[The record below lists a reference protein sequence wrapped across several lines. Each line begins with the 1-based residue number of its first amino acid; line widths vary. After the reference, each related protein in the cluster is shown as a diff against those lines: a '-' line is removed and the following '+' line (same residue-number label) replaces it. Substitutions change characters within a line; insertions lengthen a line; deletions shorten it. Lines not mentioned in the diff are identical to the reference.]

1 MSAMNIYSIYKA
13 TCLTTGKS
21 YIGFDSNWP
30 QRMWEHKCY
39 SRNKKNNKFY
49 NAIRKYGL
57 DDFEWS
63 VIYQSKDRKHTL
75 KEMETF
81 FIKQYDSMKNGY
93 NSTLGGEGQFG
104 TKHNET
110 QKQTVSKPIT
120 INGVVYDSIK
130 EATLKLKVSRGKL
143 SNLKKGKNIIPIE
156 NKNSRSGV
164 YNGMSKSI
172 MVMGVNYQSKTE
184 ALNQLNIGWKLLNK
198 IINENL
204 DCIPEQSLK
213 RSQNSFKGFANKLGD
228 NENKRLIFDL
238 ESIYNYMK

>member
-1 MSAMNIYSIYKA
+1 MNIYSIYKA
-13 TCLTTGKS
+13 TNKTNGKC
-21 YIGFDSNWP
+21 YIGFDSKWP
-30 QRMWEHKCY
+30 RRFYEHRSPVNY
-39 SRNKKNNKFY
+39 NKKYKFY
-49 NAIRKYGL
+49 NAMRKYGL
-57 DDFEWS
+57 DNFEWS
-63 VIYQSKDRKHTL
+63 VIYQSKDREHTL

-110 QKQTVSKPIT
+110 QTQAVSKSTT

-130 EATLKLKVSRGKL
+130 EATLKLNVSRSKL
-143 SNLKKGKNIIPIE
+143 WNLKKGKNIIPLE
-156 NKNSRSGV
+156 NKNSRSGL

-172 MVMGVNYQSKTE
+172 MVMGVNYHSKTE

-198 IINENL
+198 IIDENL

-213 RSQNSFKGFANKLGD
+213 RSQNSFKGFANKKG
-228 NENKRLIFDL
+228 R
-238 ESIYNYMK
+238 